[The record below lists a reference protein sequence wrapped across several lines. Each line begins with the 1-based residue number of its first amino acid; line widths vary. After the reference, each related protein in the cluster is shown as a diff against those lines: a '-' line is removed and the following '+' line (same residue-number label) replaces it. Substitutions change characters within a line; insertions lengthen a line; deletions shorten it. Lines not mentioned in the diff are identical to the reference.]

1 MMSLFKIMIVKDQDG
16 YSEILIQMT
25 LKDIKKKAFC
35 LPQYVIDQESR
46 TLKAKSQM
54 NQISLLKTNLLKQ

>member
-1 MMSLFKIMIVKDQDG
+1 MMSLFKIMIVKDQEG

>member
-1 MMSLFKIMIVKDQDG
+1 MIVKDQDG